1 MRSVLLLILA
11 GALVAQS
18 PKYGV
23 GRAPTADEVRQW
35 SISVAPD
42 GTGLP
47 QGSGTAAA
55 GRRIFADR
63 CARCHGAEGR
73 GGDSGALVG
82 GRGTLNSSKPLRT
95 VGSYWPFATSVWDY
109 VNRAMP
115 FDRPGTLK
123 PGEVYALTAY
133 LLFLNGI
140 VPENAT
146 VDSRSLPRVQMPN
159 RNGFVRDPRPDV
171 PVSGADRRTTPRP
184 NRSR

>member
-1 MRSVLLLILA
+1 MRSALLLMLA
-11 GALVAQS
+11 GALSAQS

-23 GRAPTADEVRQW
+23 GRAPTSEEIRQW

-47 QGSGTAAA
+47 EGSGTAAA

-63 CARCHGAEGR
+63 CARCHGTKGQ
-73 GGDSGALVG
+73 GGDSGALAG
-82 GRGTLNSSKPLRT
+82 GRGTLNSPKPLKT
-95 VGSYWPFATSVWDY
+95 VGSYWPYATSVWDY

-123 PGEVYALTAY
+123 PGEVYAVTAY

-140 VPENAT
+140 IGENAAM
-146 VDSRSLPRVQMPN
+146 DARSLPKVEMPN
-159 RNGFVRDPRPDV
+159 RNGFVGDPRPDV
-171 PVSGADRRTTPRP
+171 PVSGAGRRIAPRP
-184 NRSR
+184 RRFR